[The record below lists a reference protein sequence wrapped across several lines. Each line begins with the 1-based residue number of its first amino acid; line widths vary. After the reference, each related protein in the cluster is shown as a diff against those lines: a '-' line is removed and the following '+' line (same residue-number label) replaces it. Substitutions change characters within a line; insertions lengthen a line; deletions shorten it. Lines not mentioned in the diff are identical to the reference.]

1 MEIKKSESKKDF
13 FLLLFKIILVLISS
27 FFIYLSL
34 RTHLIISKNL
44 IYIGTF
50 AFIQIIFLFWI
61 SSKHIIFNTISIII
75 ILNFLLTPIFFE
87 ITFDTPT
94 RYPNSKSVIFWNSDH
109 SKGYLNEKHVL
120 TTNEKGHRVN
130 KLIDYENKASDTLRI
145 LAIGASTTEEEGL
158 GDNYIWSNNL
168 INQIEENNYKNFK
181 NYEMINLGL
190 NGLRSIHHYLTL
202 KRNLN
207 LKPNIVIFLLG
218 VNDWNNHILHS
229 EFNYFLPNIEINY
242 NFQLS
247 ILNKISSKI
256 FRILKKPFKENE
268 VSMDT
273 SVKEYNSKNPY
284 LNLILNQYK
293 IKQSIDKSIESN
305 INNVSEEYKI
315 WLNKIVQVCKKNNIQ
330 CIFVDQPSIYDP
342 SNLKNDKLLI
352 WMNPPFV
359 DYKIGFKD
367 MIRIKNVY
375 NNFLEGYSLQNNI
388 KFCKLSDK
396 IKPLRENF
404 IDDVHFTQRGS
415 IEVANN
421 LHDCIKN

>member
-1 MEIKKSESKKDF
+1 MAV
-13 FLLLFKIILVLISS
+13 IL
-27 FFIYLSL
+27 
-34 RTHLIISKNL
+34 
-44 IYIGTF
+44 
-50 AFIQIIFLFWI
+50 
-61 SSKHIIFNTISIII
+61 
-75 ILNFLLTPIFFE
+75 ILNFLLTPIYFE
-87 ITFDTPT
+87 ITFDDQT
-94 RYPNSKSVIFWNSDH
+94 RNPNTKRVIFWNSDH

-190 NGLRSIHHYLTL
+190 NGLRSIHHYLAL

-256 FRILKKPFKENE
+256 F
-268 VSMDT
+268 
-273 SVKEYNSKNPY
+273 
-284 LNLILNQYK
+284 
-293 IKQSIDKSIESN
+293 
-305 INNVSEEYKI
+305 
-315 WLNKIVQVCKKNNIQ
+315 
-330 CIFVDQPSIYDP
+330 
-342 SNLKNDKLLI
+342 
-352 WMNPPFV
+352 
-359 DYKIGFKD
+359 
-367 MIRIKNVY
+367 
-375 NNFLEGYSLQNNI
+375 
-388 KFCKLSDK
+388 KF
-396 IKPLRENF
+396 
-404 IDDVHFTQRGS
+404 
-415 IEVANN
+415 
-421 LHDCIKN
+421 